1 MAGVSKKQL
10 HTWATHLWKAAMG
23 PPGLLSGSAGG
34 DSGDPAWQS
43 LFPVDPLAVSGSGVC

>member
-23 PPGLLSGSAGG
+23 PPGLLSGSVGG
-34 DSGDPAWQS
+34 DSGRSSVAAP
-43 LFPVDPLAVSGSGVC
+43 FPC